1 MLKAHRRI
9 LPLLALL
16 AVAASGGASAQTYQA
31 FTADE
36 FDGLA
41 GGFDVAGDAPKV
53 HVYAWT
59 GQNRAWELV
68 VDGQGWTLKG
78 SPTRTESTVPH
89 WQRAGT
95 ATVSNRRVTLKVEPG
110 DGPLPA
116 GLVVTPDDK
125 EEGFQEI
132 WEAIRGRLD
141 TTAPTEDLR
150 RESIRTNKEG
160 ANFQPPED
168 ADAWRDRADRLRGQL
183 RVSLGLEPA
192 FPKTSLNPKVFGK
205 VGRDG
210 YTIEKVVLE
219 TFPGFHLCGNLYRPT
234 KPGHEGKYPAV
245 LTPHGHY
252 ADGRVTEDMQKLA
265 TGLAKAGCVVFL
277 YDMVGYNDSKPF
289 GHAFLNDRLRRWGLS
304 LPTLQTWNSIRA
316 LDWIG
321 TLPDVDAARIGCTGS
336 SGGGTQTFLL
346 TALDPRIKA
355 SAPVVM
361 VSEGFQGGC
370 VCENAAGLRRG
381 TDNVEI
387 AALMAPRPMKLV
399 GATGDWTANTMTR
412 AYPTIQSVYRLLGGE
427 YSVDAEIFDFPHN
440 YNATSRSAVY
450 PFLYRR
456 LTSGLLPPPGPAAEG
471 PLEAPEDLWA
481 LTPEQ
486 AGSADRISA
495 QKLEDQLIK
504 GRREQLDALRDD
516 PGSLLPLLRTRVG
529 AVTPA
534 LSEVVGEEIARPDPK
549 DEHGEPQPQPPTHY
563 RIGRKG
569 KGDRIAA
576 VDLQPTWA
584 DESTAHT
591 LSDLPADSYCIV
603 AVPRGKAGLIGPGG
617 EPIPIVKALRER
629 GINVIAFDPLFVG
642 ESFNPRKPAHRR
654 PEAAHFDCYN
664 PTLAEDQIQDL
675 ATVVAWA
682 RSKST
687 IGGVSLYARG
697 VPAAQAL
704 LALPL
709 LEGVSR
715 AFIDLEGF
723 DYGDGSGQVPAELDL
738 PGALQFGGL
747 PAAAALSA
755 PTPLW
760 VARPGADAVGEWAK
774 AAYGRADVPGAL
786 RATKGEA
793 DVDAIVRWLDRG
805 E

>member
-1 MLKAHRRI
+1 MLMVHRRLSLLLI
-9 LPLLALL
+9 LLAIG
-16 AVAASGGASAQTYQA
+16 SGGASGQPYQA

-36 FDGLA
+36 LDGLA
-41 GGFDVAGDAPKV
+41 SGFRVAGDAPEV
-53 HVYAWT
+53 HVYAWA
-59 GQNRAWELV
+59 GSDRAWELA
-68 VDGQGWTLKG
+68 VDGRDWTLKG
-78 SPTRTESTVPH
+78 KTVKSDSTAPRWV
-89 WQRAGT
+89 RAGT
-95 ATVSNRRVTLKVEPG
+95 VAVPDRRVNLKVEPG

-116 GLVVTPDDK
+116 GLIVTPS
-125 EEGFQEI
+125 EEGHEEV
-132 WEAIRGRLD
+132 WRAIRGRLD
-141 TTAPTEDLR
+141 TAAPTEDLR

-168 ADAWRDRADRLRGQL
+168 AEAWRDRADKLRAQL
-183 RVSLGLEPA
+183 RTTLGLEPP
-192 FPKTSLNPKVFGK
+192 FPKTPLNPRVFGK
-205 VGRDG
+205 VERDG

-219 TFPGFHLCGNLYRPT
+219 TFPGFQLCGNLYRPT
-234 KPGHEGKYPAV
+234 GPEHKGKRPAV

-252 ADGRVTEDMQKLA
+252 AEGRVAEDMQKLA

-346 TALDPRIKA
+346 TALDPRIKV

-370 VCENAAGLRRG
+370 VCENAAGLRLG

-399 GATGDWTANTMTR
+399 GATGDWTVNTMTR
-412 AYPTIQSVYRLLGGE
+412 AYPTIRSIYGLLGE
-427 YSVDAEIFDFPHN
+427 DRDVAAEIFDFPHN
-440 YNATSRSAVY
+440 YNATSRAAVY
-450 PFLYRR
+450 PFLHRH
-456 LTSGLLPPPGPAAEG
+456 LTGGLLPPPGPAAEG
-471 PLEAPEDLWA
+471 PLETAEDLWA
-481 LTPEQ
+481 LTPEE
-486 AGSADRISA
+486 ASSADRA
-495 QKLEDQLIK
+495 DARKLEDQLIG
-504 GRREQLDALRDD
+504 GRRERLDALRDD
-516 PGSLLPLLRTRVG
+516 PRSLLPLLQARIG
-529 AVTPA
+529 AILPPGP
-534 LSEVVGEEIARPDPK
+534 EVVAEKVSRPEPT
-549 DEHGEPQPQPPTHY
+549 DERGEPVPPPPGHY

-569 KGDRIAA
+569 KGDRIAI
-576 VDLQPTWA
+576 VDLQPTRT
-584 DESTAHT
+584 DESRAHT
-591 LSDLPADSYCIV
+591 PFDLPADSYCIV
-603 AVPRGKAGLIGPGG
+603 AVPRGKAGLIGPDG

-642 ESFNPRKPAHRR
+642 ESFDPKKPAHRR
-654 PEAAHFDCYN
+654 PEAVHFDCYN
-664 PTLAEDQIQDL
+664 PALAQDQIQDL

-687 IGGVSLYARG
+687 IGEVAIYARG
-697 VPAAQAL
+697 GPAVQAL
-704 LALPL
+704 LALPQ
-709 LEGVSR
+709 LEGISR

-723 DYGDGSGQVPAELDL
+723 DYGDGSGLVPPELDL
-738 PGALQFGGL
+738 PGVLQFGGL
-747 PAAAALSA
+747 PAAAALAA

-760 VARPGADAVGEWAK
+760 IEQPGSGAVGEWAE
-774 AAYGRADVPGAL
+774 AAYRRGDAAGTLRVTPGDADP
-786 RATKGEA
+786 EA
-793 DVDAIVRWLDRG
+793 VARWLDTG